1 MKNSAKTTFRFLL
14 GAGCVV
20 TAAVGAFHNL
30 AWFYFA
36 VLFAGGCGMM
46 GQRSIWEKM
55 AAIARGCKDQG
66 GNRPVLSGDL
76 KSKLLAP
83 NNPDGD

>member
-1 MKNSAKTTFRFLL
+1 MKTRARATVRFLL

-20 TAAVGAFHNL
+20 AAVVGAFRNL
-30 AWFYFA
+30 TWFYFA

-55 AAIARGCKDQG
+55 AALLRGNNDRSS
-66 GNRPVLSGDL
+66 NRPTRS
-76 KSKLLAP
+76 
-83 NNPDGD
+83 